1 MSKLETQ
8 IASPYGSPQQIA
20 SMVSLTHSDT
30 VDAPRNLTSMML
42 TRLDAIAAQHGG
54 KVQLHGRLF
63 AQWMHHAFPHEC
75 PYPHLSGT
83 VFQQSPDEFAES
95 GNDVQASNEEMR
107 QFTESNKIHDIANGS
122 DLTEAMLW
130 TP

>member
-54 KVQLHGRLF
+54 KVPLHGRLF

-75 PYPHLSGT
+75 PMPHKAGMA
-83 VFQQSPDEFAES
+83 SPMTADEWM
-95 GNDVQASNEEMR
+95 QATGHDTAKKTDEEM
-107 QFTESNKIHDIANGS
+107 Q
-122 DLTEAMLW
+122 
-130 TP
+130 